1 MTIRKVVIGLGLA
14 LMAFG
19 IWTLARAHSQVGTCT
34 TSGATGA
41 ASHSGLDSSC
51 VQTLMSYSLGFV
63 FVASGL
69 IIAVIAFTMIAKQER
84 LDLHG
89 ELKAVPR
96 TWAKRNYV
104 AASVGLDDPL
114 DVLTPPSSA
123 HQEPEL
129 ADATATSHR
138 STVSRPVHSMNP
150 IRGPV
155 FLTDQT
161 RLERSVPR
169 SAGSDGQSP

>member
-1 MTIRKVVIGLGLA
+1 
-14 LMAFG
+14 
-19 IWTLARAHSQVGTCT
+19 
-34 TSGATGA
+34 
-41 ASHSGLDSSC
+41 
-51 VQTLMSYSLGFV
+51 MSYSLGFV

-114 DVLTPPSSA
+114 DVPTPPSSA
-123 HQEPEL
+123 HQELNSPTRRL
-129 ADATATSHR
+129 RLIAPR
-138 STVSRPVHSMNP
+138 CRVQF
-150 IRGPV
+150 IR
-155 FLTDQT
+155 
-161 RLERSVPR
+161 
-169 SAGSDGQSP
+169 

>member
-1 MTIRKVVIGLGLA
+1 
-14 LMAFG
+14 
-19 IWTLARAHSQVGTCT
+19 
-34 TSGATGA
+34 
-41 ASHSGLDSSC
+41 
-51 VQTLMSYSLGFV
+51 MSYSLGFV

-114 DVLTPPSSA
+114 DVPTPPLVSA
-123 HQEPEL
+123 PRDVYKRQDQRREVTPPVSQEL
-129 ADATATSHR
+129 AATLHVGR
-138 STVSRPVHSMNP
+138 RGRPHGDCPSEP
-150 IRGPV
+150 ALRG
-155 FLTDQT
+155 T
-161 RLERSVPR
+161 ERSSRV
-169 SAGSDGQSP
+169 